1 MKQENI
7 IYLAEIF
14 DGKKIP
20 LALVN
25 DGDGIFHWYRDGKPT
40 DVVAS
45 SSEEAFRKA
54 RKKWKEFSFQPVLCG
69 TRFTLPERDEH
80 GAPAS
85 YQEMRKSQASMN
97 GVYFDA
103 ALGHNCIV
111 RDIPLSLIKKL

>member
-7 IYLAEIF
+7 VYLAEIF

-25 DGDGIFHWYRDGKPT
+25 DGDGIFYWCQDGKPT

-45 SSEEAFRKA
+45 SSEEAFKKA
-54 RKKWKEFSFQPVLCG
+54 RKKWKEFGFQPVLCG
-69 TRFTLPERDEH
+69 TKFTLPERDEH
-80 GAPAS
+80 GSPAS
-85 YQEMRKSQASMN
+85 YQDMRKSLASMN
-97 GVYFDA
+97 GVYFDE

-111 RDIPLSLIKKL
+111 RDIPISLIKKS